1 MLYDRNGI
9 IYKKV
14 VASLEGE
21 KCFLDT
27 DMSLTKLSR
36 IVGTNTNYLSKTINI
51 AFGCTFS
58 DLMNHYRVEHVKA
71 QLQKGDKSIEELVG
85 NSGFRSRSS
94 FFEVFRR
101 ETGVT
106 PYKYARMYKQ

>member
-1 MLYDRNGI
+1 M
-9 IYKKV
+9 
-14 VASLEGE
+14 SLEEE
-21 KCFLDT
+21 KCFLDSG
-27 DMSLTKLSR
+27 MSLSKLSR

-71 QLQKGDKSIEELVG
+71 QLQKGGTSIEELAG
-85 NSGFRSRSS
+85 NSGFRSRSN

-106 PYKYARMYKQ
+106 PYKYARTFKQLNTL